1 MASDV
6 ERVLEQHRSAGS
18 RFVAGGVGS
27 FVRREGDGEPV
38 VLVHGLPSSS
48 FLYRK
53 VSRHLAEHGLEPVAF
68 DLPGLGYADRPE
80 DFDYTFDG
88 LGRFA
93 VEAVDAL
100 GLDRFHLVVHDAGG
114 PVGFRLAAAMPAR
127 VRSLTVLNT
136 VVTLDAVP
144 FPMEVYARL
153 VGDRPWRALP
163 PAPVFRRMFRAVGVR
178 DQDAVTDAE
187 IDAWLALVRGDD
199 EGRAYLRIMRNLRR
213 TPGLDLRPVVDTRVA
228 PYPVQIVWG
237 AHDRVL
243 PLRKQG
249 WQVLE
254 LSGLPAL
261 HAVPGR
267 HYLQED
273 CAPAIATLVAGLA
286 GRQPVE

>member
-6 ERVLEQHRSAGS
+6 AAVLEAHRARGR

-27 FVRREGDGEPV
+27 FVREEGDGEPV

-53 VSRHLAEHGLEPVAF
+53 VSGHLAGLGLAPVAF
-68 DLPGLGYADRPE
+68 DLPGLGFADRPA
-80 DFDYTFDG
+80 DLDYTFDG

-93 VEAVDAL
+93 VAAVDAL

-114 PVGFRLAAAMPAR
+114 PVGFRLAAAAPER

-136 VVTLDAVP
+136 VVTLDAMP

-178 DQDAVTDAE
+178 DQASVTDAE
-187 IDAWLALVRGDD
+187 IDAWLELVRGDD
-199 EGRAYLRIMRNLRR
+199 EGRAYLQIMRNLRR
-213 TPGLDLRPVVDTRVA
+213 GPGLDLRAVVDARVT
-228 PYPVQIVWG
+228 PYPVQVVWG

-243 PLRKQG
+243 PLRRQG

-261 HAVPGR
+261 HALPGR

-273 CAPAIATLVAGLA
+273 CAPAVAALVAGLA
-286 GRQPVE
+286 DRAR